1 MSRLSVEDLI
11 GAEAIARL
19 ARPIESAVGLPGRA
33 YTDPAFHQL
42 EQDTLFPQA
51 WVGVAFAEELPNV
64 GDAVPVIVGGKPV
77 VLVRGEDGG
86 IRAFH
91 NVCRHRAIV
100 VVQKAETGLTNLQCP
115 YHAWTYGLDGALRAT
130 PYWDGRPGGSTG
142 IDRSRNGLIPVRS
155 GVFNHVVF
163 VNLGG
168 AAASLEQHFAP
179 ALSSLGSVDLDSWQL
194 AYRVTW
200 EFRANW
206 KLVLENWENYHH
218 VWVHEGVFSKM
229 TEEVNPATGECY
241 TESVPDGNVLVLRR
255 KSGAPPRSAA
265 APLSSAGS
273 LPHVPGRAGRA
284 AFTGQT
290 TAVLPNV
297 TMTMG
302 PVVYAPV
309 IYIPLGPDRTR
320 ASMAWYFAGDG
331 ATDPALQQLRE
342 ATLDRWIGPTRRM
355 EDGAG
360 LRAQDLRCLELQ
372 QIARASP
379 AADLTRFSPVW
390 EPNVYHFQNWVVG
403 RLAG

>member
-1 MSRLSVEDLI
+1 MNERSVESLL
-11 GAEAIARL
+11 GAAAIARL

-42 EQDTLFPQA
+42 EQDSLFPQT
-51 WVGVAFAEELPNV
+51 WVGVGFAEELPSV
-64 GDAVPVIVGGKPV
+64 GDAVPVTVGGKPV
-77 VLVRGEDGG
+77 VLVRGEDGS

-91 NVCRHRAIV
+91 NVCRHRAII
-100 VVQKAETGLTNLQCP
+100 VVQKPEKRLANLQCP
-115 YHAWTYGLDGALRAT
+115 YHAWTYGLDGALKAT
-130 PYWDGRPGGSTG
+130 PYWDGTPGGSTG
-142 IDRSRNGLIPVRS
+142 IDRSQHGLVPVQAD
-155 GVFNHVVF
+155 VFNHVVF
-163 VNLGG
+163 VNLDGTAG
-168 AAASLEQHFAP
+168 PLENYLAP
-179 ALSSLGSVDLDSWQL
+179 AIGSLGSVDLESWQL

-218 VWVHEGVFSKM
+218 VWVHEGIFTKM

-255 KSGAPPRSAA
+255 KSGAPTRSAA
-265 APLSSAGS
+265 APLSSATR
-273 LPHVPGRAGRA
+273 LPQIPGRNGAA

-302 PVVYAPV
+302 PAVYAPV
-309 IYIPLGPDRTR
+309 VYMPLGPDRTR
-320 ASMAWYFAGDG
+320 ASMAWYFAGTA
-331 ATDPALQQLRE
+331 ATDPTFADLRE
-342 ATLDRWIGPTRRM
+342 STLDRWVGATRRM

-360 LRAQDLRCLELQ
+360 VRAQDFRCLELQ

-379 AADLTRFSPVW
+379 AADLTRFSPLW
-390 EPNVYHFQNWVVG
+390 EPNVYHFQNWVVR